1 MKWAK
6 TYSLIKVKVEVCIVR
21 KQYVMQ
27 VNALRQMRGNVE
39 KQKKKSSILFL
50 CALFFFYDLHLGYC
64 VFYDPKT
71 KRE

>member
-39 KQKKKSSILFL
+39 KQKKKEFHFIFVCLV
-50 CALFFFYDLHLGYC
+50 FFYDLHLGYC

>member
-39 KQKKKSSILFL
+39 KQKKKRVPFYF
-50 CALFFFYDLHLGYC
+50 CVPCFFFMI
-64 VFYDPKT
+64 FT
-71 KRE
+71 

>member
-39 KQKKKSSILFL
+39 KQKKKRVPFYFCVPCFFL
-50 CALFFFYDLHLGYC
+50 
-64 VFYDPKT
+64 
-71 KRE
+71 